1 MVKPQTQLSIF
12 SKEEIDQ
19 AIDYVVVKKCLRS
32 NGVLITVS
40 VNDVSRVLAEK
51 HGLNYKDIGLR
62 TLVGKRLSYLAKKGL
77 LKLLRE
83 SPCRKYKVTSRFF
96 EVRFRFKY
104 RALRSKPMF
113 YLTPV
118 ELTYLMLKQVEGEK
132 NGFNSPIQR

>member
-1 MVKPQTQLSIF
+1 MMAKPQTQLSIF

-19 AIDYVVVKKCLRS
+19 AIDYVVVKKCLRA

-40 VNDVSRVLAEK
+40 VNDVSKVLAEK

-83 SPCRKYKVTSRFF
+83 SPYRRYKVTSRFF
-96 EVRFRFKY
+96 EVRFGFKY
-104 RALRSKPMF
+104 SVLRSKPRF
-113 YLTPV
+113 YLSPV
-118 ELTYLMLKQVEGEK
+118 EITYLMLAEMEGK
-132 NGFNSPIQR
+132 VIG